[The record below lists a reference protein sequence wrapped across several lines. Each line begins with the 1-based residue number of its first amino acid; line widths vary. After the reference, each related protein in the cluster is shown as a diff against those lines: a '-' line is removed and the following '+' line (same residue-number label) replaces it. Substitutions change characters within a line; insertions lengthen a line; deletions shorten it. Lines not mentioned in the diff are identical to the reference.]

1 MARELVL
8 YRWRCYCEI
17 RKRWFVTRNPLS
29 EESIK
34 KEYPSA
40 ERLDHTRTVIQL
52 SDDPSAMSFASIL
65 RNAPL
70 PTDLPPFTP
79 GLWSMNVKKPPEGG
93 DSEAGESL
101 GDDAIR
107 SS

>member
-8 YRWRCYCEI
+8 YQWRCYCDI
-17 RKRWFVTRNPLS
+17 RKRWFVTRHPRS

-34 KEYPSA
+34 MDYPGA
-40 ERLDHTRTVIQL
+40 ECLEHTKMVIQL
-52 SDDPSAMSFASIL
+52 SDDPLAMSFASIL

-93 DSEAGESL
+93 GS
-101 GDDAIR
+101 
-107 SS
+107 